1 MPNIA
6 AKIIISEIPKID
18 SSAVVKKKNSIK
30 PISLSLNSPGK
41 KAERVGNLEFKLKE
55 NKNNANRNK
64 LRNICLLVFIF
75 LKIFSFITQIMFID
89 KNNKDFFKIQ

>member
-1 MPNIA
+1 MRNIDT
-6 AKIIISEIPKID
+6 KITISEIPKID

-30 PISLSLNSPGK
+30 PNSLGLNSPGK
-41 KAERVGNLEFKLKE
+41 KAEDVGNLEFKFKE

-75 LKIFSFITQIMFID
+75 LNLFSIIIQIIFNDQ
-89 KNNKDFFKIQ
+89 NNKVLFKIQ